1 MTDLRW
7 DNLKKSLNM
16 QHINLVKEL
25 VEQQKFQDAVEVID
39 QVDITKSL
47 NPQFLK
53 LCGEVYMENKRYRES
68 RDILV
73 KAHKMSPNG
82 IRIIYEIVRLY
93 LRMGYYTKAELYYIL
108 YEAYCN
114 KEGKEHYTLLY
125 LMSKAKREE
134 NEVVLDYL
142 ETLCRLE
149 QTDKWEIQLMML
161 YRKMGEEEKAGETA
175 LKIMEM
181 WPNSPYVSY
190 IPDIQKADLEL
201 LDCYFNR
208 YPKEEIEEDY
218 YHDKTLIDMEDQQLK
233 QDFYQKKVDF
243 EAVIVSEEEYDVTVE
258 EDETKDLYDMESLP
272 EGIPSAVGGFV
283 NSIWKKAQK
292 VVEKAEIG
300 KHIEKTKVKFQD
312 EIIPKTLVKTKE
324 ITGDIKNKALELTR
338 EIKEERVRHMNI
350 KPDDV
355 LPEISEENDLIL
367 AKFEEQEAAKKL
379 AKEQF
384 AYEQEELRREEGEKL
399 QKLRER
405 EEQDQELERDYEQE
419 MLFGFEEE
427 EEKARRK
434 EREAKSR
441 ELRAK
446 KEAEFLEKLKS
457 REIESRDKLAKSEA
471 EEDVEV
477 KQHFEKMQQDNLT
490 NFGDENP
497 DFDELRIQIERRDAE
512 IKLQFGR
519 KNSSKEQ
526 VNYNA
531 QQDEILLAQKA
542 QKLREEEE
550 KKREE
555 LIAAV
560 RAQVERERA
569 AKGQP
574 IKKEEPKPAENVT
587 KSAEDEKPIFRA
599 PKKKEETLAT
609 AGLEGDKLSE
619 AGKTKEGEKT
629 LANMNKPE
637 KGLGGTID
645 LSESKPGT
653 SKEEVE
659 NQLFG
664 EGQHDDNHEDGWEEI
679 KATEKQVLED
689 ESEQKPKGLAGLAG
703 KGFGFSSANGSSF
716 GKSISSKIGSGFAN
730 GKTEAERRIEEAE
743 RKQAEA
749 KKAEEAKVAA
759 EQAGKAEEEA
769 RKAEEARIAAEEARK
784 AEEARIAAEEARK
797 AEEARIAAEEAR
809 KAEEARIAAEEA
821 RKAEEARIAA
831 EEARKAEEARIAAEE
846 ARKAE
851 EARIAAEEARKAE
864 EAKGMPKEAE
874 KLLAKYAAIGSLS
887 DQVTNAYKM
896 ARTKGGAQRNIV
908 VLGRHSFGSTCV
920 GADFARSYYATGIVK
935 SKTLAVI
942 KAAAF
947 NRADLTTALDKL
959 KGGCLIIDNAG
970 ALQQNKLD
978 ELYDLINHKG
988 YDIVVILTGEIE
1000 SLSRLFSTN
1009 KESMSMFNHL
1019 IQMHRLEDIEFFE
1032 IAKNYIAQLGY
1043 MADEVTILRLKE
1055 QMKSVEDGNLDRI
1068 LKLVDNAVQ
1077 NAQKRELKDISD
1089 SNGRSNGDDIL
1100 IASDFTN

>member
-1 MTDLRW
+1 M
-7 DNLKKSLNM
+7 KKSLNM

-53 LCGEVYMENKRYRES
+53 LCGEAYMESKRYRES

-218 YHDKTLIDMEDQQLK
+218 YHDKALIDMEDQQLK

-471 EEDVEV
+471 EEDIEV

-851 EARIAAEEARKAE
+851 EA
-864 EAKGMPKEAE
+864 KGMPKEAE

>member
-53 LCGEVYMENKRYRES
+53 LCGEAYMESKRYRES

-292 VVEKAEIG
+292 AVEKAEIG

-471 EEDVEV
+471 EEDIEV

-769 RKAEEARIAAEEARK
+769 RKAEK
-784 AEEARIAAEEARK
+784 
-797 AEEARIAAEEAR
+797 
-809 KAEEARIAAEEA
+809 
-821 RKAEEARIAA
+821 
-831 EEARKAEEARIAAEE
+831 
-846 ARKAE
+846 
-851 EARIAAEEARKAE
+851 ARIAAEEARKAE

>member
-292 VVEKAEIG
+292 AVEKAEIG

-471 EEDVEV
+471 EEDIEV

-809 KAEEARIAAEEA
+809 KAEEA
-821 RKAEEARIAA
+821 
-831 EEARKAEEARIAAEE
+831 
-846 ARKAE
+846 
-851 EARIAAEEARKAE
+851 
-864 EAKGMPKEAE
+864 KGMPKEAE

>member
-1 MTDLRW
+1 M
-7 DNLKKSLNM
+7 KKSLNM

-53 LCGEVYMENKRYRES
+53 LCGEAYMESKRYRES

-292 VVEKAEIG
+292 AVEKAEIG

-471 EEDVEV
+471 EEDIEV

-784 AEEARIAAEEARK
+784 AEEA
-797 AEEARIAAEEAR
+797 
-809 KAEEARIAAEEA
+809 
-821 RKAEEARIAA
+821 
-831 EEARKAEEARIAAEE
+831 
-846 ARKAE
+846 
-851 EARIAAEEARKAE
+851 
-864 EAKGMPKEAE
+864 KGMPKEAE

>member
-1 MTDLRW
+1 M
-7 DNLKKSLNM
+7 KKSLNM

-53 LCGEVYMENKRYRES
+53 LCGEAYMESKRYRES

-292 VVEKAEIG
+292 AVEKAEIG

-471 EEDVEV
+471 EEDIEV

-664 EGQHDDNHEDGWEEI
+664 ESQHDDNHEDGWEEI

-769 RKAEEARIAAEEARK
+769 RKAEK
-784 AEEARIAAEEARK
+784 
-797 AEEARIAAEEAR
+797 
-809 KAEEARIAAEEA
+809 
-821 RKAEEARIAA
+821 
-831 EEARKAEEARIAAEE
+831 ARIAAEE

>member
-53 LCGEVYMENKRYRES
+53 LCGEAYMESKRYRES

-471 EEDVEV
+471 EEDIEV

-809 KAEEARIAAEEA
+809 KAEEA
-821 RKAEEARIAA
+821 
-831 EEARKAEEARIAAEE
+831 
-846 ARKAE
+846 
-851 EARIAAEEARKAE
+851 
-864 EAKGMPKEAE
+864 KGMPKEAE

>member
-1 MTDLRW
+1 MK
-7 DNLKKSLNM
+7 NSLNM

-25 VEQQKFQDAVEVID
+25 VEQKKFQDAIEVID

-53 LCGEVYMENKRYRES
+53 LCGEVFMENKRYRES

-82 IRIIYEIVRLY
+82 IRIIYELVRLY

-108 YEAYCN
+108 YEAYCH
-114 KEGKEHYTLLY
+114 KEGRENYTLLY

-142 ETLCRLE
+142 ETLCKLD
-149 QTDKWEIQLMML
+149 QSDKWEIQLFML
-161 YRKMGEEEKAGETA
+161 YRKMGQEEKAEEIAKTIQET
-175 LKIMEM
+175 
-181 WPNSPYVSY
+181 WPNSEYIAY
-190 IPDIQKADLEL
+190 IPFIKRADLEL
-201 LDCYFNR
+201 LDHFFNG
-208 YPKEEIEEDY
+208 YPKEEIPEDY
-218 YHDKTLIDMEDQQLK
+218 YHDKALIDMEEEQLK

-243 EAVIVSEEEYDVTVE
+243 EAVIVSEEEYDATVE
-258 EDETKDLYDMESLP
+258 EDDTKDLYDVQNLP

-283 NSIWKKAQK
+283 NSIWKKASK
-292 VVEKAEIG
+292 AVEKAEIG
-300 KHIEKTKVKFQD
+300 KHIEKTKMKFQD

-324 ITGDIKNKALELTR
+324 ITGDLKNKAMELTK

-350 KPDDV
+350 KPDNV
-355 LPEISEENDLIL
+355 QPEISEENDLIL
-367 AKFEEQEAAKKL
+367 AKFEEEEAAKKQ
-379 AKEQF
+379 AREQF
-384 AYEQEELRREEGEKL
+384 AHEQEELRREEGEKL
-399 QKLRER
+399 QKLKEK
-405 EEQDQELERDYEQE
+405 EEQNEELERDYEQE

-441 ELRAK
+441 ELRAQ
-446 KEAEFLEKLKS
+446 KEAEFLEKLKE
-457 REIESRDKLAKSEA
+457 RESQSRDKLAQSEA
-471 EEDVEV
+471 EEDMEV
-477 KQHFEKMQQDNLT
+477 RNRFQQMQQDNLT
-490 NFGDENP
+490 KFGDENP
-497 DFDELRIQIERRDAE
+497 NLEELRIQIERRDAE

-526 VNYNA
+526 FNYDK
-531 QQDEILLAQKA
+531 QQEEILLAEKA

-550 KKREE
+550 RKREE

-574 IKKEEPKPAENVT
+574 IKKEEPKPKAEEN
-587 KSAEDEKPIFRA
+587 KSEEDGKPIFRA
-599 PKKKEETLAT
+599 PKKQEETLAN
-609 AGLEGDKLSE
+609 AGLTGDKLSE
-619 AGKTKEGEKT
+619 AGKTKAGEKT

-645 LSESKPGT
+645 LSESN
-653 SKEEVE
+653 SAASAKEEMAS
-659 NQLFG
+659 QLFG
-664 EGQHDDNHEDGWEEI
+664 DHPHDDTKEEGWEEV
-679 KATEKQVLED
+679 KATEKQAAE
-689 ESEQKPKGLAGLAG
+689 EEAPQKPKGLAGLTG

-749 KKAEEAKVAA
+749 RKAEEEAKKAEAEQALEEARKADEARIAAEEAKKAEEARIAA
-759 EQAGKAEEEA
+759 EEA
-769 RKAEEARIAAEEARK
+769 KKAEEARIAAEEARK

-809 KAEEARIAAEEA
+809 KAEEARRAAEEVNG
-821 RKAEEARIAA
+821 I
-831 EEARKAEEARIAAEE
+831 
-846 ARKAE
+846 
-851 EARIAAEEARKAE
+851 
-864 EAKGMPKEAE
+864 PKEAD
-874 KLLAKYAAIGSLS
+874 KLLSKYAAIGSLS
-887 DQVTNAYKM
+887 DQVMNAYKM
-896 ARTKGGAQRNIV
+896 ARAKGGAQRNIV

-947 NRADLTTALDKL
+947 NRADLATALEKL

-978 ELYDLINHKG
+978 ELYDLINNKG

-1000 SLSRLFSTN
+1000 TLSRLFSTN

-1019 IQMHRLEDIEFFE
+1019 IQMHQLEDIEFFE
-1032 IAKNYIAQLGY
+1032 IAKSYIAQLGY

-1089 SNGRSNGDDIL
+1089 SNGRSSGGDIL

>member
-1 MTDLRW
+1 M
-7 DNLKKSLNM
+7 KKSLNM

-25 VEQQKFQDAVEVID
+25 VEQQKYHEAVEVID

-53 LCGEVYMENKRYRES
+53 LCGEVFMENKRYRES

-82 IRIIYEIVRLY
+82 IRIIYEMVRLY

-114 KEGKEHYTLLY
+114 KEGREHYTLLY
-125 LMSKAKREE
+125 LMSKAKRED

-142 ETLCRLE
+142 ETLCKLE

-161 YRKMGEEEKAGETA
+161 YRKMGEEEKAQEVA
-175 LKIMEM
+175 LKIKEM
-181 WPNSPYVSY
+181 WPNSPFLSY

-201 LDCYFNR
+201 LDHYFNR

-218 YHDKTLIDMEDQQLK
+218 YHDKALIDMEDEQLK

-243 EAVIVSEEEYDVTVE
+243 EAVIVSEEEYDTNIE
-258 EDETKDLYDMESLP
+258 EDNTKDLYDTESLP
-272 EGIPSAVGGFV
+272 EGIPSVVGGFV
-283 NSIWKKAQK
+283 NSIWKKAAK
-292 VVEKAEIG
+292 AVEKAEIG
-300 KHIEKTKVKFQD
+300 KHIEKTKSKFQ
-312 EIIPKTLVKTKE
+312 EEFIPKTLE
-324 ITGDIKNKALELTR
+324 ITGDIKNKALELTK

-355 LPEISEENDLIL
+355 QPEISEENDLIL
-367 AKFEEQEAAKKL
+367 AKFEEEEAAKKQ

-384 AYEQEELRREEGEKL
+384 AHEQEEIRREEGEKL

-405 EEQDQELERDYEQE
+405 EEQDRELERDYEQE
-419 MLFGFEEE
+419 LLFGFEQE

-441 ELRAK
+441 ELRAQ
-446 KEAEFLEKLKS
+446 KEAEFLEKLKE
-457 REIESRDKLAKSEA
+457 REIESREKLAQSEA
-471 EEDVEV
+471 EEDIEV
-477 KQHFEKMQQDNLT
+477 RNHFEQMQQDNLT
-490 NFGDENP
+490 SFGDENP

-531 QQDEILLAQKA
+531 QQDEILLAEKA

-574 IKKEEPKPAENVT
+574 IKREAPKPAENET
-587 KSAEDEKPIFRA
+587 KSAEEEKPIFRA

-645 LSESKPGT
+645 LSESNTGT

-664 EGQHDDNHEDGWEEI
+664 DGQHDDAKEDGWEEI
-679 KATEKQVLED
+679 KATEKQPVE
-689 ESEQKPKGLAGLAG
+689 EEAPQKPRGLAGLAG
-703 KGFGFSSANGSSF
+703 KGFGFSSANGNSF

-749 KKAEEAKVAA
+749 KKAEEARLAA
-759 EQAGKAEEEA
+759 EQAGEVNNAEEEA
-769 RKAEEARIAAEEARK
+769 KKAEEARIAAEEAKKAEEARIAAEEARK
-784 AEEARIAAEEARK
+784 AEEARIAAEEAKK
-797 AEEARIAAEEAR
+797 AEEARIAAEEAN
-809 KAEEARIAAEEA
+809 
-821 RKAEEARIAA
+821 
-831 EEARKAEEARIAAEE
+831 
-846 ARKAE
+846 
-851 EARIAAEEARKAE
+851 
-864 EAKGMPKEAE
+864 GMPKEAE

-887 DQVTNAYKM
+887 DQVINAYKM

-947 NRADLTTALDKL
+947 NRADLSTALDKL

-988 YDIVVILTGEIE
+988 YDIVVILTGEID

-1019 IQMHRLEDIEFFE
+1019 IQMHQLEDIEFFE

-1100 IASDFTN
+1100 IPSDFTN

>member
-53 LCGEVYMENKRYRES
+53 LCGEAYMESKRYRES

-292 VVEKAEIG
+292 AVEKAEIG

-471 EEDVEV
+471 EEDIEV

-797 AEEARIAAEEAR
+797 AEEA
-809 KAEEARIAAEEA
+809 
-821 RKAEEARIAA
+821 
-831 EEARKAEEARIAAEE
+831 
-846 ARKAE
+846 
-851 EARIAAEEARKAE
+851 
-864 EAKGMPKEAE
+864 KGMPKEAE

>member
-1 MTDLRW
+1 MK
-7 DNLKKSLNM
+7 NSLNM

-25 VEQQKFQDAVEVID
+25 VEQQKYKDAVEVID

-53 LCGEVYMENKRYRES
+53 LCGEVFMENKRYRES

-73 KAHKMSPNG
+73 KAHRMAPNG
-82 IRIIYEIVRLY
+82 IRIIYEMVRLY

-114 KEGKEHYTLLY
+114 KEGREHYTLLY

-142 ETLCRLE
+142 ETLCRME
-149 QTDKWEIQLMML
+149 QIDKWEIQLMML
-161 YRKMGEEEKAGETA
+161 YRKMGQEEKAQDIA
-175 LKIMEM
+175 LKIKEM
-181 WPNSPYVSY
+181 WPNSPFLPY
-190 IPDIQKADLEL
+190 IPYIQKADPEL
-201 LDCYFNR
+201 LEHYFNR

-218 YHDKTLIDMEDQQLK
+218 YHDKALIDMEDEQLK

-243 EAVIVSEEEYDVTVE
+243 EAVIVSEEEYDTNIE
-258 EDETKDLYDMESLP
+258 EDNTRDLYDTESLP
-272 EGIPSAVGGFV
+272 EGIPSVVGGFV
-283 NSIWKKAQK
+283 NSIWKKAAK
-292 VVEKAEIG
+292 AVEKAEIG
-300 KHIEKTKVKFQD
+300 KHIEKTKSKFQE
-312 EIIPKTLVKTKE
+312 EIIPKTLE
-324 ITGDIKNKALELTR
+324 LTGDIKNKALELTK

-355 LPEISEENDLIL
+355 QPEISEENDLIL
-367 AKFEEQEAAKKL
+367 AKFEEEEAAKKQ

-384 AYEQEELRREEGEKL
+384 AREQEEIRREEGEKL

-405 EEQDQELERDYEQE
+405 EEQNQELERDYEQE
-419 MLFGFEEE
+419 LLFGFEQE

-441 ELRAK
+441 ELRAQ
-446 KEAEFLEKLKS
+446 KEAEFLEKLKNRELES
-457 REIESRDKLAKSEA
+457 REKLAKSEA
-471 EEDVEV
+471 EEDIEM
-477 KQHFEKMQQDNLT
+477 KNHFEQMQQDNLT
-490 NFGDENP
+490 SFGDENP
-497 DFDELRIQIERRDAE
+497 DYDELRIQIERRDAE

-519 KNSSKEQ
+519 KNSSKGQ
-526 VNYNA
+526 VNYDA
-531 QQDEILLAQKA
+531 QQDEILLAEKA

-574 IKKEEPKPAENVT
+574 IKKEAPKPVENEN
-587 KSAEDEKPIFRA
+587 KSAEEEKPIFRA

-645 LSESKPGT
+645 LSESKSGT
-653 SKEEVE
+653 SKAEVE

-664 EGQHDDNHEDGWEEI
+664 DGQHDDSKEDGWEEI
-679 KATEKQVLED
+679 KATEKQATE
-689 ESEQKPKGLAGLAG
+689 EAPQKPRGLAGLAG
-703 KGFGFSSANGSSF
+703 KGFGFSSANGNSF

-749 KKAEEAKVAA
+749 KKAEEARLAA
-759 EQAGKAEEEA
+759 EQAGQTEEADNVAEEA
-769 RKAEEARIAAEEARK
+769 KKAEEARIAAEEAKK
-784 AEEARIAAEEARK
+784 AEEARIAAEEAKK
-797 AEEARIAAEEAR
+797 AEEARIAAEEAK

-821 RKAEEARIAA
+821 KKAEEARIAA
-831 EEARKAEEARIAAEE
+831 EEAKKAEEARIAAEE
-846 ARKAE
+846 AKKAE
-851 EARIAAEEARKAE
+851 EAN
-864 EAKGMPKEAE
+864 GMPKEAE

-896 ARTKGGAQRNIV
+896 ARAKGGAQRNIV

-920 GADFARSYYATGIVK
+920 GADFARSYHATGIVK

-947 NRADLTTALDKL
+947 NRADLSTALDKL

-970 ALQQNKLD
+970 ALQQDKLD

-1009 KESMSMFNHL
+1009 KESMGMFNHL
-1019 IQMHRLEDIEFFE
+1019 IQMHQLEDIEFFE

-1100 IASDFTN
+1100 IPSDFTN

>member
-1 MTDLRW
+1 MK
-7 DNLKKSLNM
+7 NSLNM

-53 LCGEVYMENKRYRES
+53 LCGEVFMENKRYRES

-82 IRIIYEIVRLY
+82 IRIIYEMVRLY

-114 KEGKEHYTLLY
+114 KEGKEHYNLLY

-134 NEVVLDYL
+134 NEVILDYL
-142 ETLCRLE
+142 ETLCKLE

-161 YRKMGEEEKAGETA
+161 YRKIGQEEKAQEVA
-175 LKIMEM
+175 LKIKEM
-181 WPNSPYVSY
+181 WPNSPFISY
-190 IPDIQKADLEL
+190 IPDIQRADLEL
-201 LDCYFNR
+201 LDYYFNR

-218 YHDKTLIDMEDQQLK
+218 YHDKALIDMEDEQLK
-233 QDFYQKKVDF
+233 KDFYQKKVDF
-243 EAVIVSEEEYDVTVE
+243 EAVIVSEEEYDTNIE
-258 EDETKDLYDMESLP
+258 EDNTRDLYDTESLP
-272 EGIPSAVGGFV
+272 EGIPSVVGGFV
-283 NSIWKKAQK
+283 NSIWKKAAK
-292 VVEKAEIG
+292 AVEKAEIG
-300 KHIEKTKVKFQD
+300 KHIEKTKSKFQE
-312 EIIPKTLVKTKE
+312 EIIPKTLE
-324 ITGDIKNKALELTR
+324 LTGDIKNKALELTK

-355 LPEISEENDLIL
+355 QPEISEENDLIL
-367 AKFEEQEAAKKL
+367 AKFEEEEAAKKQ

-384 AYEQEELRREEGEKL
+384 AHEQEELRREEGEKL

-405 EEQDQELERDYEQE
+405 EAQEQELERDYEQE
-419 MLFGFEEE
+419 LLFGFEEE

-441 ELRAK
+441 ELRAQ

-457 REIESRDKLAKSEA
+457 RELESREKLAKSEA
-471 EEDVEV
+471 QEDIEV
-477 KQHFEKMQQDNLT
+477 RNHFEQMQQDNLT
-490 NFGDENP
+490 SFGDENP

-526 VNYNA
+526 VKYDA
-531 QQDEILLAQKA
+531 QQEELLLAEKA

-550 KKREE
+550 RKREE

-574 IKKEEPKPAENVT
+574 IKREAPKPVENET
-587 KSAEDEKPIFRA
+587 KSSEEEKPIFRA

-619 AGKTKEGEKT
+619 VGKTKEGEKT

-645 LSESKPGT
+645 LSESKTGT

-664 EGQHDDNHEDGWEEI
+664 EGKHDDSKEDGWEEI
-679 KATEKQVLED
+679 KATEKQATE
-689 ESEQKPKGLAGLAG
+689 EEPPQKPRGLAGLAG
-703 KGFGFSSANGSSF
+703 KGFGFSSANGNSF

-749 KKAEEAKVAA
+749 RKAEEARLAA
-759 EQAGKAEEEA
+759 EKTGQAGEAGNADEEA
-769 RKAEEARIAAEEARK
+769 KKAEEARIAAEEAKK
-784 AEEARIAAEEARK
+784 AEEARIAAEEAKK
-797 AEEARIAAEEAR
+797 AEEARIAAEEAK

-821 RKAEEARIAA
+821 KKAEEARIAA
-831 EEARKAEEARIAAEE
+831 EEAKKAEEARIAAEE
-846 ARKAE
+846 AKKAE
-851 EARIAAEEARKAE
+851 EARIAAEEAKKAE
-864 EAKGMPKEAE
+864 EANGMPKEAE

-896 ARTKGGAQRNIV
+896 ARSKGGAQRNIV

-947 NRADLTTALDKL
+947 NRADLSTALDKL

-1000 SLSRLFSTN
+1000 TLSRLFSTN

-1019 IQMHRLEDIEFFE
+1019 IQMHQLEDIEFFE
-1032 IAKNYIAQLGY
+1032 VAKNYIAQLGY

-1100 IASDFTN
+1100 IPSDFTN

>member
-53 LCGEVYMENKRYRES
+53 LCGEAYMESKRYRES

-218 YHDKTLIDMEDQQLK
+218 YHDKALIDMEDQQLK

-292 VVEKAEIG
+292 AVEKAEIG

-471 EEDVEV
+471 EEDIEV

-769 RKAEEARIAAEEARK
+769 RKAEK
-784 AEEARIAAEEARK
+784 
-797 AEEARIAAEEAR
+797 ARIAAEEAR

>member
-1 MTDLRW
+1 M
-7 DNLKKSLNM
+7 KKSLNM

-53 LCGEVYMENKRYRES
+53 LCGEAYMESKRYRES

-218 YHDKTLIDMEDQQLK
+218 YHDKALIDMEDQQLK

-292 VVEKAEIG
+292 AVEKAEIG

-471 EEDVEV
+471 EEDIEV

-769 RKAEEARIAAEEARK
+769 RKAEK
-784 AEEARIAAEEARK
+784 
-797 AEEARIAAEEAR
+797 
-809 KAEEARIAAEEA
+809 
-821 RKAEEARIAA
+821 
-831 EEARKAEEARIAAEE
+831 ARIAAEE

>member
-1 MTDLRW
+1 M
-7 DNLKKSLNM
+7 KKSLNM

-471 EEDVEV
+471 EEDIEV

-851 EARIAAEEARKAE
+851 EA
-864 EAKGMPKEAE
+864 KGMPKEAE

>member
-1 MTDLRW
+1 M
-7 DNLKKSLNM
+7 KKSLNM

-218 YHDKTLIDMEDQQLK
+218 YHDKALIDMEDQQLK

-292 VVEKAEIG
+292 AVEKAEIG

-471 EEDVEV
+471 EEDIEV

-769 RKAEEARIAAEEARK
+769 RKAEK
-784 AEEARIAAEEARK
+784 
-797 AEEARIAAEEAR
+797 
-809 KAEEARIAAEEA
+809 
-821 RKAEEARIAA
+821 ARIAA

>member
-1 MTDLRW
+1 M
-7 DNLKKSLNM
+7 KKSLNM

-53 LCGEVYMENKRYRES
+53 LCGEAYMESKRYRES

-292 VVEKAEIG
+292 AVEKAEIG

-471 EEDVEV
+471 EEDIEV

-769 RKAEEARIAAEEARK
+769 RKAEK
-784 AEEARIAAEEARK
+784 
-797 AEEARIAAEEAR
+797 
-809 KAEEARIAAEEA
+809 
-821 RKAEEARIAA
+821 
-831 EEARKAEEARIAAEE
+831 ARIAAEE

>member
-471 EEDVEV
+471 EEDIEV

-609 AGLEGDKLSE
+609 AGVEGDKLSE

-759 EQAGKAEEEA
+759 EQAGKAE
-769 RKAEEARIAAEEARK
+769 
-784 AEEARIAAEEARK
+784 
-797 AEEARIAAEEAR
+797 
-809 KAEEARIAAEEA
+809 
-821 RKAEEARIAA
+821 

>member
-1 MTDLRW
+1 M
-7 DNLKKSLNM
+7 KKSLNM

-53 LCGEVYMENKRYRES
+53 LCGEAYMESKRYRES

-218 YHDKTLIDMEDQQLK
+218 YHDKALIDMEDQQLK

-797 AEEARIAAEEAR
+797 AEEA
-809 KAEEARIAAEEA
+809 
-821 RKAEEARIAA
+821 
-831 EEARKAEEARIAAEE
+831 
-846 ARKAE
+846 
-851 EARIAAEEARKAE
+851 
-864 EAKGMPKEAE
+864 KGMPKEAE

>member
-689 ESEQKPKGLAGLAG
+689 ESAQKPKGLAGLAG

-759 EQAGKAEEEA
+759 EQAGKAE
-769 RKAEEARIAAEEARK
+769 
-784 AEEARIAAEEARK
+784 
-797 AEEARIAAEEAR
+797 
-809 KAEEARIAAEEA
+809 
-821 RKAEEARIAA
+821 

>member
-1 MTDLRW
+1 M
-7 DNLKKSLNM
+7 KKSLNM

-53 LCGEVYMENKRYRES
+53 LCGEAYMESKRYRES

-218 YHDKTLIDMEDQQLK
+218 YHDKALIDMEDQQLK

-292 VVEKAEIG
+292 AVEKAEIG

-471 EEDVEV
+471 EEDIEV

-784 AEEARIAAEEARK
+784 AEEA
-797 AEEARIAAEEAR
+797 
-809 KAEEARIAAEEA
+809 
-821 RKAEEARIAA
+821 
-831 EEARKAEEARIAAEE
+831 
-846 ARKAE
+846 
-851 EARIAAEEARKAE
+851 
-864 EAKGMPKEAE
+864 KGMPKEAE

>member
-53 LCGEVYMENKRYRES
+53 LCGEAYMESKRYRES

-218 YHDKTLIDMEDQQLK
+218 YHDKALIDMEDQQLK

-292 VVEKAEIG
+292 AVEKAEIG

-471 EEDVEV
+471 EEDIEV

-769 RKAEEARIAAEEARK
+769 RKAEK
-784 AEEARIAAEEARK
+784 
-797 AEEARIAAEEAR
+797 
-809 KAEEARIAAEEA
+809 
-821 RKAEEARIAA
+821 
-831 EEARKAEEARIAAEE
+831 ARIAAEE

>member
-7 DNLKKSLNM
+7 DNLKNSLNM

-25 VEQQKFQDAVEVID
+25 VEQQKYKDAVEVID

-53 LCGEVYMENKRYRES
+53 LCGEVFMENKRYRES

-73 KAHKMSPNG
+73 KAHRMAPNG
-82 IRIIYEIVRLY
+82 IRIIYEMVRLY

-114 KEGKEHYTLLY
+114 KEGREHYTLLY

-142 ETLCRLE
+142 ETLCRME
-149 QTDKWEIQLMML
+149 QIDKWEIQLMML
-161 YRKMGEEEKAGETA
+161 YRKMGQEEKAQDIA
-175 LKIMEM
+175 LKIKEM
-181 WPNSPYVSY
+181 WPNSPFLPY
-190 IPDIQKADLEL
+190 IPYIQKADPEL
-201 LDCYFNR
+201 LEHYFNR

-218 YHDKTLIDMEDQQLK
+218 YHDKALIDMEDEQLK

-243 EAVIVSEEEYDVTVE
+243 EAVIVSEEEYDTNIE
-258 EDETKDLYDMESLP
+258 EDNTRDLYDTESLP
-272 EGIPSAVGGFV
+272 EGIPSVVGGFV
-283 NSIWKKAQK
+283 NSIWKKAAK
-292 VVEKAEIG
+292 AVEKAEIG
-300 KHIEKTKVKFQD
+300 KHIEKTKSKFQE
-312 EIIPKTLVKTKE
+312 EIIPKTLE
-324 ITGDIKNKALELTR
+324 LTGDIKNKALELTK

-355 LPEISEENDLIL
+355 QPEISEENDLIL
-367 AKFEEQEAAKKL
+367 AKFEEEEAAKKQ

-384 AYEQEELRREEGEKL
+384 AREQEEIRREEGEKL

-405 EEQDQELERDYEQE
+405 EEQNQELERDYEQE
-419 MLFGFEEE
+419 LLFGFEQE

-441 ELRAK
+441 ELRAQ
-446 KEAEFLEKLKS
+446 KEAEFLEKLKNREHES
-457 REIESRDKLAKSEA
+457 REKLAKSEA
-471 EEDVEV
+471 EEDIEM
-477 KQHFEKMQQDNLT
+477 KNHFEQMQQDNLT
-490 NFGDENP
+490 SFGDENP
-497 DFDELRIQIERRDAE
+497 DYDELRIQIERRDAE

-519 KNSSKEQ
+519 KNSSKGQ
-526 VNYNA
+526 VNYDA
-531 QQDEILLAQKA
+531 QQDEILLAEKA

-574 IKKEEPKPAENVT
+574 IKKEAPEPVENEN
-587 KSAEDEKPIFRA
+587 KSAEEEKPIFRA

-645 LSESKPGT
+645 LSESKSGT
-653 SKEEVE
+653 SKAEVE

-664 EGQHDDNHEDGWEEI
+664 DGQHDDSKEDGWEEI
-679 KATEKQVLED
+679 IATEKQATE
-689 ESEQKPKGLAGLAG
+689 EEASQKPRGLAGLAG
-703 KGFGFSSANGSSF
+703 KGFGFSSANGNSF

-749 KKAEEAKVAA
+749 KKAEEARLAA
-759 EQAGKAEEEA
+759 EQAGQTEEADNVAEEA
-769 RKAEEARIAAEEARK
+769 KKAEEARIAAEEAKK
-784 AEEARIAAEEARK
+784 AEEARIAAEEAKK
-797 AEEARIAAEEAR
+797 AEEARIAAEEAK

-821 RKAEEARIAA
+821 KKAEEARIAA
-831 EEARKAEEARIAAEE
+831 EEAKKAEEAN
-846 ARKAE
+846 
-851 EARIAAEEARKAE
+851 
-864 EAKGMPKEAE
+864 GMPKEAE

-896 ARTKGGAQRNIV
+896 ARAKGGAQRNIV

-920 GADFARSYYATGIVK
+920 GADFARSYHATGIVK

-947 NRADLTTALDKL
+947 NRADLSTALDKL

-970 ALQQNKLD
+970 ALQQDKLD

-1009 KESMSMFNHL
+1009 KESMGMFNHL
-1019 IQMHRLEDIEFFE
+1019 IQMHQLEDIEFFE

-1100 IASDFTN
+1100 IPSDFTN

>member
-53 LCGEVYMENKRYRES
+53 LCGEAYMESKRYRES

-471 EEDVEV
+471 EEDIEV

-821 RKAEEARIAA
+821 RKAEEA
-831 EEARKAEEARIAAEE
+831 
-846 ARKAE
+846 
-851 EARIAAEEARKAE
+851 
-864 EAKGMPKEAE
+864 KGMPKEAE

>member
-831 EEARKAEEARIAAEE
+831 EEARKAEEA
-846 ARKAE
+846 
-851 EARIAAEEARKAE
+851 
-864 EAKGMPKEAE
+864 KGMPKEAE

>member
-1 MTDLRW
+1 M
-7 DNLKKSLNM
+7 KKSLNM

-53 LCGEVYMENKRYRES
+53 LCGEAYMESKRYRES

-218 YHDKTLIDMEDQQLK
+218 YHDKALIDMEDQQLK

-471 EEDVEV
+471 EEDIEV

-784 AEEARIAAEEARK
+784 AEEA
-797 AEEARIAAEEAR
+797 
-809 KAEEARIAAEEA
+809 
-821 RKAEEARIAA
+821 
-831 EEARKAEEARIAAEE
+831 
-846 ARKAE
+846 
-851 EARIAAEEARKAE
+851 
-864 EAKGMPKEAE
+864 KGMPKEAE